1 MGAVQTGRGP
11 AINQIHTYRPPH
23 TMALPKRVHISPNEG
38 GILLTLSAFTSGQ
51 CASISAAAK
60 IYNVSKTTLVRRL
73 HRGASREQFTPS
85 NWRMTVIEEVVLVR
99 DILKLVA

>member
-38 GILLTLSAFTSGQ
+38 SILLTLSAFTSGQ

-60 IYNVSKTTLVRRL
+60 IYNVS
-73 HRGASREQFTPS
+73 SREQFTPS